1 MLQGPGM
8 HAISIGNNEIRQ
20 CEPWKR
26 CLVRAFG
33 GEILTKIP
41 RTEVGLKKLKKP
53 KKAWKTWRTGE

>member
-53 KKAWKTWRTGE
+53 KKA